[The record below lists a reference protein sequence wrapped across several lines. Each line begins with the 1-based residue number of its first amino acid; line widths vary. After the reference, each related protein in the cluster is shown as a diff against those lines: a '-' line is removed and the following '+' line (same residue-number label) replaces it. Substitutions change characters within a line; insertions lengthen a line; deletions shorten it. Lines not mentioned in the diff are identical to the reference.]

1 MQNLSVIGRLTAA
14 LGAVAAIILAAAAPM
29 AWADSRVATSAGN
42 MGITQI
48 AGGLD
53 EPWGLAFLP
62 NGRFL
67 VTERDSGRLRLFGP
81 DGADLGDIAGLP
93 DISHG
98 GQGGLLDVM
107 IPRSFARDP
116 WVYITYAAQL
126 NGGRAAAMARGRL
139 DMQAMALREVSQ
151 IFASPQGT
159 RGGVHFGAR
168 VIEARDGT
176 LYLALGERGTGPDGM
191 QAQDPARAEGKVF
204 HLNPDGTPA
213 SQLGGALAGIF
224 TLGHR
229 NPQGLV
235 QTARGDVIL
244 VEHGP
249 QGGDEVNILTKGANY
264 GWPLVTLGEQYGGGT
279 IGSIQMTGIVN
290 PVHHWTPSIAPSGL
304 MEYHGDL
311 IPDWRGSLLTG
322 SLKFDYIARLNPAN
336 GYAEEHIS
344 TPDTIR
350 VRDVRAAPDG
360 SIWFLSVG
368 NGAVYRLAPVG
379 R

>member
-1 MQNLSVIGRLTAA
+1 MGL
-14 LGAVAAIILAAAAPM
+14 LGAVLAWPAI
-29 AWADSRVATSAGN
+29 ADSRLQTSAGD
-42 MGITQI
+42 MHIAQI
-48 AGGLD
+48 AGGLI
-53 EPWGLAFLP
+53 EPWALAFLP
-62 NGRFL
+62 DGQFL

-93 DISHG
+93 GIAHG

-116 WVYITYAAQL
+116 WVYVTYSARL
-126 NGGRAAAMARGRL
+126 DGGRGTAMARGRL
-139 DMQAMALREVSQ
+139 DMAAMALRDVQ
-151 IFASPQGT
+151 VIFAAPKGM

-168 VIEARDGT
+168 VIEAQDGT

-229 NPQGLV
+229 NPQGLI

-249 QGGDEVNILTKGANY
+249 QGGDEVNVLTKGANY

-279 IGSIQMTGIVN
+279 IGTIQMAGMVD

-304 MEYHGDL
+304 MEYQGNL
-311 IPDWRGSLLTG
+311 IPAWRGSLLTG
-322 SLKFDYIARLNPAN
+322 SLKFDYIARLNPAT
-336 GYAEEHIS
+336 GYTEEKVAS
-344 TPDTIR
+344 PETAR

-360 SIWFLSVG
+360 SIWFLSVIE
-368 NGAVYRLAPVG
+368 GAVYRLAPQG
-379 R
+379 K